1 MNKKKPSED
10 ELKRG
15 GKDPKLLKRFMKEFF
30 PYSEFKK
37 SGIFTKEMKGNY
49 YAQAVRICNFLGLSS
64 IYEYGSQ
71 EISCHLT
78 YVECKRLA
86 NEEFITLIPS
96 IYE

>member
-1 MNKKKPSED
+1 MNNISEY
-10 ELKRG
+10 ELKHG

-37 SGIFTKEMKGNY
+37 AGIFTKEMKGNY
-49 YAQAVRICNFLGLSS
+49 YAQAVIVCNFLWLSS

-71 EISCHLT
+71 DISCHIT
-78 YVECKRLA
+78 YVEGKIPD